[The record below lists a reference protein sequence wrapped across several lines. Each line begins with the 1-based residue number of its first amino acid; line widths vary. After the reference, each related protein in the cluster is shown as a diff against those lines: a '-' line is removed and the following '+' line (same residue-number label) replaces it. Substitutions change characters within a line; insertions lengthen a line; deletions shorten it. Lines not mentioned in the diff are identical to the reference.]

1 VKDENKD
8 KYEKLVDEN
17 RDPDN
22 TERMIEL
29 QNLNT
34 ENKGSESNDVQN
46 QFNDDMKAF
55 IITQMEFY
63 SAMCQN
69 RNYIWKNE

>member
-1 VKDENKD
+1 
-8 KYEKLVDEN
+8 
-17 RDPDN
+17 
-22 TERMIEL
+22 MIEL

-34 ENKGSESNDVQN
+34 ENKGSDSNDVQN

-69 RNYIWKNE
+69 RNDIWKNE

>member
-1 VKDENKD
+1 
-8 KYEKLVDEN
+8 
-17 RDPDN
+17 
-22 TERMIEL
+22 MIEL

-34 ENKGSESNDVQN
+34 ENKGSDSNDVQN